1 MERIRR
7 GWRLAKQSLGI
18 VRSDPALAVLVILGA
33 VLAALVAL
41 PLVIAGGVV
50 SEGDEPS
57 AVAWILIGLGA
68 YLGYSVTI
76 FFGVAIV
83 HAAGLVID
91 GKDATVGE
99 SIGFAFKRLGP
110 ILGWSVVG
118 TAVTLLLAFLR
129 SRGAAGAV
137 IAGIGGAAWSLVT
150 FLAVPVIAF
159 EGLGPFATL
168 KRSASLFR
176 QRWGEQ
182 ITGSVGIGLVF
193 FLLSL
198 PALLLAGLGLAV
210 ASGSASTVGWALVVI
225 GGLVAL
231 AVAIVGRAASAAFG
245 AVLYRY
251 AVTGETSPHFVEGDL
266 RSVARVAQ

>member
-7 GWRLAKQSLGI
+7 GWRLAKQSLAI
-18 VRSDPALAVLVILGA
+18 VRSDPALAVLVVLGA
-33 VLAALVAL
+33 LLAALVAL
-41 PLVIAGGVV
+41 PLLIAAGVV

-57 AVAWILIGLGA
+57 TVAWILVGIGA

-83 HAAGLVID
+83 HASGLVLD
-91 GKDATVGE
+91 GEDATVGE
-99 SIGFAFKRLGP
+99 SIGFASKRLGP
-110 ILGWSVVG
+110 ILGSSVVG

-129 SRGAAGAV
+129 SRGAAGAI
-137 IAGIGGAAWSLVT
+137 IAGLGGAAWSLVT
-150 FLAVPVIAF
+150 FLAVPVISF
-159 EGLGPFATL
+159 EGLGPIATL

-182 ITGSVGIGLVF
+182 ITGNVGIGLVF
-193 FLLSL
+193 LLSL
-198 PALLLAGLGLAV
+198 PGLFLAGIGLAV
-210 ASGSASTVGWALVVI
+210 ASASASAVGWVLVVV
-225 GGLVAL
+225 GVLAVL

-251 AVTGETSPHFVEGDL
+251 AATGEASPHFAEGDL
-266 RSVARVAQ
+266 RSVARPA

>member
-18 VRSDPALAVLVILGA
+18 VRSDPALAVLVVLGA

-129 SRGAAGAV
+129 SRGAAGAI

-198 PALLLAGLGLAV
+198 PALLLAGIGLCGCIGLGKHRRLGA
-210 ASGSASTVGWALVVI
+210 
-225 GGLVAL
+225 GGDRGPHRPCDRHRRPRRF
-231 AVAIVGRAASAAFG
+231 GRVRGRS
-245 AVLYRY
+245 L
-251 AVTGETSPHFVEGDL
+251 PLCGD
-266 RSVARVAQ
+266 R

>member
-7 GWRLAKQSLGI
+7 GWRLAKQSLAI
-18 VRSDPALAVLVILGA
+18 VRSDPALAVLVVLGA
-33 VLAALVAL
+33 LLAALVAL
-41 PLVIAGGVV
+41 PLLIAAGVA

-57 AVAWILIGLGA
+57 TVAWILVGIGA

-83 HAAGLVID
+83 RAAGLVLD
-91 GKDATVGE
+91 GEDATVRE

-129 SRGAAGAV
+129 SRGAAGAI
-137 IAGIGGAAWSLVT
+137 IAGLGGAAWSLVT
-150 FLAVPVIAF
+150 FLAVPVITF
-159 EGLGPFATL
+159 EGLGPIATL

-176 QRWGEQ
+176 ERWGEQ
-182 ITGSVGIGLVF
+182 ITGNVAIGLVF

-198 PALLLAGLGLAV
+198 PGLLLAGIGLAV
-210 ASGSASTVGWALVVI
+210 ASGSASAVGWMLVFV
-225 GGLVAL
+225 GVL
-231 AVAIVGRAASAAFG
+231 AVLAIAIVGRAASAAFG

-251 AVTGETSPHFVEGDL
+251 AATGEASPHFAEGDL
-266 RSVARVAQ
+266 RSVARPA

>member
-251 AVTGETSPHFVEGDL
+251 AVTGETSPHFAEGDL